1 MTTDT
6 DTTERPAEVASE
18 VVDRAEVRDGKAI
31 VRYDRTAQALA
42 ELKARFTGAKFDCTT
57 TKGDREARAA
67 RQELVQ
73 LRTSLDRKRAE
84 FKAPALAFG
93 KAIDS
98 EAKRLTAEIEA
109 LEEPIDAQIKADEA
123 RREAEKQAKAEIE
136 AKRMATIQD
145 RLEGIREGLQD
156 ALMSKTAADVQREID
171 HRAQF
176 GPPKRELFEEFYD
189 QAVALWEQTQA
200 GMRRVLVQR
209 QEQEAEAARVAAERV
224 ELERLRAEAAA
235 REKADRERIAAEQAA
250 ERAKLAEERAAI
262 EAREKALREEQAR
275 LDAAAAAERKRLDEI
290 AAAARAEADREA
302 REAREA
308 EEQRLAEERA
318 ALQRQ
323 QAEEAARIAAQRAE
337 AERVEAEAAA
347 ARRAAQEAAE
357 AAEQQVR
364 DAAPLLLKSMQAIV
378 ATFDALPEATRDA
391 LDSLLALAIV
401 NGRMAIA
408 VATEADGTPLEGGP
422 FADGDIP
429 Y

>member
-1 MTTDT
+1 MTT
-6 DTTERPAEVASE
+6 DTTERQNEVASE

-31 VRYDRTAQALA
+31 VRYDRTAAALA
-42 ELKARFTGAKFDCTT
+42 ELKARYAGAKFDCATT
-57 TKGDREARAA
+57 AGDRAARAA

-109 LEEPIDAQIKADEA
+109 LELPIDAQIKADEA
-123 RREAEKQAKAEIE
+123 RREAEKQAKAEAE
-136 AKRMATIQD
+136 AKRLATIQD
-145 RLEGIREGLQD
+145 YLEGIREGLQD
-156 ALMSKTAADVQREID
+156 AMMCKTSAEVQREID

-176 GPPKRELFEEFYD
+176 GPPKRERFEEFYD

-209 QEQEAEAARVAAERV
+209 QEQEAEAARVAAERA

-235 REKADRERIAAEQAA
+235 REQAERERIAAEQAA
-250 ERAKLAEERAAI
+250 ERARLAAERAAI
-262 EAREKALREEQAR
+262 EAREQALRDEQAR
-275 LDAAAAAERKRLDEI
+275 LDAVAAAERKRLDDE
-290 AAAARAEADREA
+290 AAAARAEADRQA
-302 REAREA
+302 RAAREA
-308 EEQRLAEERA
+308 EEQRLAAERA
-318 ALQRQ
+318 ELQRQ
-323 QAEEAARIAAQRAE
+323 QAERAAEQRRLDEEAAE
-337 AERVEAEAAA
+337 ERRQAEAAA
-347 ARRAAQEAAE
+347 AAERERQQAAE
-357 AAEQQVR
+357 DKVR
-364 DAAPLLLKSMQAIV
+364 AAAPLLLKSMQAIV

-408 VATEADGTPLEGGP
+408 VATEEDGAPIEGGP
-422 FADGDIP
+422 FADEDIP

>member
-1 MTTDT
+1 V
-6 DTTERPAEVASE
+6 TTETKERPTEVASE

-31 VRYDRTAQALA
+31 VRYDRTAAALA
-42 ELKARFTGAKFDCTT
+42 ELKARYAGAKFDCTT
-57 TKGDREARAA
+57 TAGDKAARAA

-73 LRTSLDRKRAE
+73 LRTSLDRKRQE

-109 LEEPIDAQIKADEA
+109 LELPIDAQIKADEA
-123 RREAEKQAKAEIE
+123 RRERERQAKAEAE
-136 AKRMATIQD
+136 AVRLAAIQD

-156 ALMSKTAADVQREID
+156 AMMAKTAADVQREID
-171 HRAQF
+171 HRIQNF
-176 GPPKRELFEEFYD
+176 GQPKREQFEEFYD
-189 QAVALWEQTQA
+189 QAVALWEQTLA

-209 QEQEAEAARVAAERV
+209 QEQEVEAARVAAERA

-235 REKADRERIAAEQAA
+235 REQAERERIAAEQRA
-250 ERAKLAEERAAI
+250 EAEKLAKARAEI
-262 EAREKALREEQAR
+262 EARERAVREEQAR
-275 LDAAAAAERKRLDEI
+275 LDALAAAERKRLDEE
-290 AAAARAEADREA
+290 AAARRAEADRQA

-308 EEQRLAEERA
+308 EERRLAAERA
-318 ALQRQ
+318 ELQRQ

-337 AERVEAEAAA
+337 AERAEAEAAA
-347 ARRAAQEAAE
+347 ARRREQEAAE
-357 AAEQQVR
+357 AAERQVR

-391 LDSLLALAIV
+391 LDRLLALAIV

-408 VATEADGTPLEGGP
+408 VATEKDGAPLEGGP
-422 FADGDIP
+422 FADEDIP

>member
-42 ELKARFTGAKFDCTT
+42 ELKARFAGAKFDCTT
-57 TKGDREARAA
+57 TAGDKAARAA
-67 RQELVQ
+67 RKELVE

-123 RREAEKQAKAEIE
+123 RREAEKQAKAEAE
-136 AKRMATIQD
+136 ARRIAAIQE
-145 RLEGIREGLQD
+145 RIAEIRGAVAAAAHSPS
-156 ALMSKTAADVQREID
+156 ALIAEHLADVERLPAD
-171 HRAQF
+171 HT
-176 GPPKRELFEEFYD
+176 FEEFEPAAKAAKEETLAALRRMHGAAL
-189 QAVALWEQTQA
+189 QA
-200 GMRRVLVQR
+200 
-209 QEQEAEAARVAAERV
+209 EAEAARVAAERA

-235 REKADRERIAAEQAA
+235 REKAERERIAAEQAA